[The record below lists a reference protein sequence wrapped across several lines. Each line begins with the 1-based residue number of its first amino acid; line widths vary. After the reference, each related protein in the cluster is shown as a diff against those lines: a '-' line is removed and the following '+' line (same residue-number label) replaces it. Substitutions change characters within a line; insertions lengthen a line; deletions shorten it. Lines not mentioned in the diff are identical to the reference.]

1 MERFYIVTND
11 GKDKDRKIT
20 RHICDILKRAGKTC
34 LLAQKDE
41 NKNIIPDTVPRELD
55 CAIVI
60 GGDGSL
66 IEVARLVKSEIPIL
80 GINMGTLGYLTEV
93 EISDLDEA
101 IGKIL
106 DGNYQI
112 ESRMMLEGSFEKA
125 DSDIALNDIVVS
137 RKGDLRVIHFNIYVD
152 GAFLNSYEADGMIV
166 STPTGSTAYNLS
178 AGGPIV
184 EPTASM
190 IVLTPICSHA
200 LNTSSI
206 VLPAEDEIVIE
217 IGEGRNG
224 REEEVFVTFDGAD
237 VVELR
242 TGDKVTI
249 TKSQHETKLMKLSKV
264 SFLEILL
271 RKMKGN

>member
-11 GKDKDRKIT
+11 GKDKDRRIT
-20 RHICDILKRAGKTC
+20 GHICEILEKAGKTC
-34 LLAQKDE
+34 FLCQKDE
-41 NKNIIPDTVPRELD
+41 NKNIIPDTVPRDLD

-93 EISDLDEA
+93 EISDLDGA
-101 IGKIL
+101 IEKIL
-106 DGNYQI
+106 SGNYHI
-112 ESRMMLEGSFEKA
+112 ESRMMLEGSFEKG
-125 DSDIALNDIVVS
+125 DRDIALNDIVLS
-137 RKGDLRVIHFNIYVD
+137 RRGELRVIHFNLYVN
-152 GAFLNSYEADGMIV
+152 GAFLNSYEADGIIV

-217 IGEGRNG
+217 IGVGRNG

-237 VVELR
+237 MVELR

-249 TKSQHETKLMKLSKV
+249 TRSCHETKLMKLSKV
-264 SFLEILL
+264 SFLEILR

>member
-20 RHICDILKRAGKTC
+20 RHICDILEKSGKTC
-34 LLAQKDE
+34 FLSQKDE
-41 NKNIIPDTVPRELD
+41 KKNIIPDTVPKELD

-101 IGKIL
+101 IQKIL
-106 DGNYQI
+106 DGNYQV
-112 ESRMMLEGSFEKA
+112 ESRMMLDGSFEKRN
-125 DSDIALNDIVVS
+125 SDIALNDIVVS
-137 RKGDLRVIHFNIYVD
+137 RKGDLRVIHFNLYVN
-152 GAFLNSYEADGMIV
+152 GAFLNSYEADGIIV

-237 VVELR
+237 MVELR

-249 TKSQHETKLMKLSKV
+249 TKSRHETKLMKLSEV
-264 SFLEILL
+264 SFLEILR